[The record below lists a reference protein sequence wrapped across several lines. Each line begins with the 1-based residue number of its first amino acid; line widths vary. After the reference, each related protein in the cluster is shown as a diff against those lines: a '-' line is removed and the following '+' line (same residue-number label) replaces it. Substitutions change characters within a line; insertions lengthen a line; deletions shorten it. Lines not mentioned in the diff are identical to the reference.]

1 MPLTKITRGALTAD
15 IIDSTKLED
24 NAVDT
29 EHLADDAVESAEL
42 APNLTFTGDYVD
54 IPSCTTTERDAL
66 SAQVG
71 MLVYNSTIGMLQ
83 QNNASGWA
91 SIASPPI
98 YTSVNVSNLEESD
111 TTQTLVITGSNF
123 DSGASA
129 KLIDNNGTTKNP
141 TTSTRNSST
150 QITIAYTGGDLL
162 ADTVAQPL
170 DVVVTNASGLGV
182 TAENAI
188 TIDAKP
194 VWTTGGGSL
203 GTVYEDLAMSAITVV
218 ATDIENT
225 PTYSISSGALPA
237 GVSLSSAGVI
247 SGTPNAGFSGGAVT
261 HNFDIRADDTTG
273 NTVDRSFTLSRVYP
287 MGFNC
292 LRFNDDDTAYLSR
305 TPGSA
310 GNRRTWTVSWWEK
323 KAIPNNGYVYSQG
336 TNGATNNIF
345 IGPNASDGKLWVR
358 EITSGGGDVWGWKT
372 DAYYRDPS
380 AWYHFVVAVDT
391 TQATSTD
398 RVKVYINGVQQTLTA
413 AGGGAPSLNLETELN
428 NTTTGYIGAWTTSGA
443 YKDGY
448 LAEVYLIDGTALTP
462 SSLGETDSTYGHWK
476 PTAWSG
482 TYGTNGFHLQ
492 FEDSSSIGNDSS
504 GNDNDWTPTNL
515 SAYDVMAGGSFDVG
529 SGGNTFAT
537 LNGLRSNA
545 GDTVTLSE
553 GNLKATHPSSANILC
568 NILVNSGKWYA
579 EWIRE
584 SDTHSMVGISIEGL
598 DPDVWLGSLSGQIG
612 YYHTGTIYYNDDS
625 SVSVDS
631 YDIDEVIGIAL
642 DLDSSPPTVK
652 FYNENVLVH
661 TRNLESMFSDTHLS
675 FACGHANTV
684 GIMNFGQDSSFAGN
698 KTAQNNADS
707 GGVGDFYYTP
717 PTGYKALCTKN
728 LPAPAIADP
737 SEHFNIITRAGSNSS
752 SAITGVGFQPD
763 FIWTKVRGSADS
775 NVLYDA
781 VRGSDYLFSDTEGSE
796 SDTVQ
801 ITSYDTDGFTYPG
814 NMGIINRSGQTYV
827 DWCWKAGGTA
837 VSNTDG
843 TITSS
848 VSANTTAGFSIVS
861 YTGNRANATV
871 GHGLSKAPEMI
882 IVKDRSAVKD
892 WLVYHTSIGNTKNLR
907 LNETDAEDV
916 EALYWNNTSPTAS
929 VFTLG
934 ASSTG
939 NTDDDTYIAYCWH
952 SVEGYSKFGKY
963 TGNGDADGT
972 FVYLGFRPAYMMV
985 KRSNAADNWVIFDA
999 ERVGENPLDEALR
1012 ANTSDSTSGYSG
1024 CPSDFVSNGYKIRG
1038 TCSSLNTL
1046 DDTYIYMAFA
1056 ERPLKYARAR

>member
-1 MPLTKITRGALTAD
+1 MPLTKVTRGALTAD
-15 IIDSTKLED
+15 IIDSTKLAD

-29 EHLADDAVESAEL
+29 EHIAADAVESAEIGE
-42 APNLTFTGDYVD
+42 NITFTGDYID
-54 IPSCTTTERDAL
+54 IPSCTTTERNAL

-83 QNNASGWA
+83 QNNSSGWA

-675 FACGHANTV
+675 FACGHSNTV

-698 KTAQNNADS
+698 LTAQNNADS

-737 SEHFNIITRAGSNSS
+737 SEHFNTVLYTGNGSTN
-752 SAITGVGFQPD
+752 AVTGVGFSPNLVW
-763 FIWTKVRGSADS
+763 IKERSSTSSHSV
-775 NVLYDA
+775 
-781 VRGSDYLFSDTEGSE
+781 
-796 SDTVQ
+796 SDTVRGTTKRLNTDLTVAEETLSGVM
-801 ITSYDTDGFTYPG
+801 TSFDSDGFTNG
-814 NMGIINRSGQTYV
+814 ADNGVNESGQTYV
-827 DWCWKAGGTA
+827 AWCWNAGGAA
-837 VSNTDG
+837 VTNDDG
-843 TITSS
+843 SEDTS
-848 VSANTTAGFSIVS
+848 VSANTTAGFSIVK
-861 YTGNRANATV
+861 YTGTGGTATF
-871 GHGLSKAPEMI
+871 GHGLSVAPD
-882 IVKDRSAVKD
+882 IVFMKNLDSDAQ
-892 WLVYHTSIGNTKNLR
+892 WMGYIGNIVSENNIV
-907 LNETDAEDV
+907 LNSSGV
-916 EALYWNNTSPTAS
+916 AS
-929 VFTLG
+929 TESSYTYGVFG
-934 ASSTG
+934 ASTFALNQNADNNASG
-939 NTDDDTYIAYCWH
+939 DDFIAYCFH
-952 SVEGYSKFGKY
+952 SVEGYSKVGSY
-963 TGNGDADGT
+963 TGNDDADGT
-972 FVYLGFRPAYMMV
+972 FVYTGFRPAFVMV
-985 KRSNAADNWVIFDA
+985 RRTA
-999 ERVGENPLDEALR
+999 GENWAITDSARSPDNVADAYLR
-1012 ANTSDSTSGYSG
+1012 ADESTAETTYSMKM
-1024 CPSDFVSNGYKIRG
+1024 DLLSNGFKFRG
-1038 TCSSLNTL
+1038 TDTKSNGD